1 MNRKKKKTADRSVP
15 LAEKENLPS
24 GNEAEASSPVPP
36 EWPLPDGETDPSEA
50 SGDVP
55 SPSEEERDPAP
66 DEAKTALP
74 ADEEESASS
83 LGEEDEE
90 AEEDEE
96 EQSLPPEGTAPLMA
110 HLMALRRVFIVSL
123 IAVAAAFFLVYYLA
137 IDRLMSWIT
146 APIVARG
153 VKIIYTAM
161 SEALMTKLKVTLI
174 AAVIAASPVIIGQI
188 WGFIKPALYPKE
200 KKAFRLLFFV
210 ALVLFLAGVAF
221 CCLVVAP
228 FAIDFFIVAGEDL
241 AEPLYSIEKYVSF
254 LFGFVIPF
262 GIAFLLPVALYLT
275 TRIGLT
281 NYSMLAS
288 KRKFV
293 VFGVF
298 ILAAVL
304 TPPDV
309 VSQLA
314 LGLPMV
320 LLYEIGIQA
329 CRLTKPRERE

>member
-1 MNRKKKKTADRSVP
+1 MNRKKKKTADRSAP
-15 LAEKENLPS
+15 LAEEESLPS
-24 GNEAEASSPVPP
+24 GKEAEASSPAPP
-36 EWPLPDGETDPSEA
+36 ERPLPDSETVPSEA
-50 SGDVP
+50 SGEAP
-55 SPSEEERDPAP
+55 SPSEEERCPAP
-66 DEAKTALP
+66 DEAETALP
-74 ADEEESASS
+74 TDEEKPSS
-83 LGEEDEE
+83 SGEEDEDT
-90 AEEDEE
+90 EEDGEGA
-96 EQSLPPEGTAPLMA
+96 SLPPEGTAPLLV
-110 HLMALRRVFIVSL
+110 HLMALRRVFLISL

-137 IDRLMSWIT
+137 IDRLMEWIT

-153 VKIIYTAM
+153 VQIIYTAM
-161 SEALMTKLKVTLI
+161 SEALVTKFKVALI